1 MKVLIIDQMHLSL
14 MPMLESV
21 GIIYEYAP
29 EITKEEILAKIF
41 DYEGVIVRSKMIL
54 DKIFFEKAT
63 KLKFIARAGSGIDGI
78 DLEEVKKLNIQ
89 VLNAPEGNRDAVA
102 EHTIGLI
109 LTLFNRINF
118 ANAQIHNYVWER
130 EQNRGLEL
138 MGKVFAIIGFGNVG
152 KSLAQK
158 LSGFGVEILTYDQ
171 NQDNQ
176 RDNNQNNFTE
186 NQKDNQLKNY
196 KQSSLTEIFER
207 ADIVSFHVSLNEKS
221 HNMANDLFFNNF
233 KKNIFVINT
242 SRGEVLP
249 LSTLLKY
256 LQNGKILG
264 VCLDVLENEKL
275 KTLSTTQKSTFEAL
289 LALENVIFTPHVA
302 GWTQESY
309 IRINEVLVKKICN
322 LFSYQS

>member
-1 MKVLIIDQMHLSL
+1 MHLSL
-14 MPMLESV
+14 MPMLENI
-21 GIIYEYAP
+21 GISYDYAP
-29 EITKEEILAKIF
+29 EITKEEILAKIV

-54 DKIFFEKAT
+54 DKVFFQKAT
-63 KLKFIARAGSGIDGI
+63 NLTFIARAGSGVDGI
-78 DLEEVKKLNIQ
+78 DLEEVKKRNIQ
-89 VLNAPEGNRDAVA
+89 LLNAPEGNRDAVA

-109 LTLFNRINF
+109 LALFNKINS
-118 ANAQIHNYVWER
+118 ANTQIHNYVWER

-158 LSGFGVEILTYDQ
+158 LSGFGVEILTYDLQ
-171 NQDNQ
+171 KD
-176 RDNNQNNFTE
+176 DYLSE
-186 NQKDNQLKNY
+186 NQKDNERNQKENNAQNNY
-196 KQSSLTEIFER
+196 KESSLEEIFER

-221 HNMANDLFFNNF
+221 RNMANDTFFESF
-233 KKNIFVINT
+233 KKNIFVLNT

-249 LSTLLKY
+249 LATLLKY

-264 VCLDVLENEKL
+264 ACLDVLENEKL
-275 KTLSTTQKSTFEAL
+275 KTLSNAQKSTFDAL

-309 IRINEVLVKKICN
+309 IRINEVLVKKIS
-322 LFSYQS
+322 LM

>member
-1 MKVLIIDQMHLSL
+1 MKVLIIDKMHLSL
-14 MPMLESV
+14 MPMLENI
-21 GIIYEYAP
+21 GIIYEYVP
-29 EITKEEILAKIF
+29 EITKEEILAKIY
-41 DYEGVIVRSKMIL
+41 DYEGVIIRSKMIL
-54 DKIFFEKAT
+54 DKLFFEKAT

-78 DLEEVKKLNIQ
+78 DLEEVKKRNIQ
-89 VLNAPEGNRDAVA
+89 VFNAPEGNRDAVA

-109 LTLFNRINF
+109 LTLFNKINL

-138 MGKVFAIIGFGNVG
+138 MGKVFAIIGLGNVG

-171 NQDNQ
+171 NQEDNYKE
-176 RDNNQNNFTE
+176 NSTE
-186 NQKDNQLKNY
+186 NQQNNQPKSY
-196 KQSSLTEIFER
+196 KQSSLAEIFER

-221 HNMANDLFFNNF
+221 HNMANDLFFDNF

-249 LSTLLKY
+249 LDTLLKY

-264 VCLDVLENEKL
+264 ACLDVLENEKL
-275 KTLSTTQKSTFEAL
+275 KTISTTQKSTFEAL

-309 IRINEVLVKKICN
+309 IRINEVLIKKISFKYKN
-322 LFSYQS
+322 L

>member
-1 MKVLIIDQMHLSL
+1 
-14 MPMLESV
+14 MLENI
-21 GIIYEYAP
+21 GINYDYAP
-29 EITKEEILAKIF
+29 EITKEEVLAKIF
-41 DYEGVIVRSKMIL
+41 DYQGIVIRSKMIL
-54 DKIFFEKAT
+54 DKVFFEKAT
-63 KLKFIARAGSGIDGI
+63 NLKFIARAGSGVDGI
-78 DLEEVKKLNIQ
+78 DLEEVKKRNIHL
-89 VLNAPEGNRDAVA
+89 LNAPEGNRDAVA

-109 LTLFNRINF
+109 LALFNKINS
-118 ANAQIHNYVWER
+118 ANTQIHNYVWER

-158 LSGFGVEILTYDQ
+158 LSGFGVEILAYDHEYQ
-171 NQDNQ
+171 A
-176 RDNNQNNFTE
+176 E
-186 NQKDNQLKNY
+186 
-196 KQSSLTEIFER
+196 QSSLEEIFER

-221 HNMANDLFFNNF
+221 RNMANDVFFESF

-249 LSTLLKY
+249 LNTLLKY

-264 VCLDVLENEKL
+264 ACLDVLENEKL
-275 KTLSTTQKSTFEAL
+275 KTLSNAQKSTFDAL

-309 IRINEVLVKKICN
+309 IRINEVLVKKI
-322 LFSYQS
+322 SMM

>member
-1 MKVLIIDQMHLSL
+1 MKKVLVIDQMHLSL
-14 MPMLESV
+14 LPMLENI
-21 GIIYEYAP
+21 GISYDYAP
-29 EITKEEILAKIF
+29 EITKEEVLAKIA
-41 DYEGVIVRSKMIL
+41 DYEGVIIRSKMIL
-54 DKIFFEKAT
+54 DKVFFEKAT
-63 KLKFIARAGSGIDGI
+63 QLKFIARAGSGIDGI
-78 DLEEVKKLNIQ
+78 DLEEVKKRNIQ
-89 VLNAPEGNRDAVA
+89 LLNAPEGNRDAVA

-109 LTLFNRINF
+109 LVLFNKINS

-158 LSGFGVEILTYDQ
+158 LSGFGVEVLTYDHEYQ
-171 NQDNQ
+171 A
-176 RDNNQNNFTE
+176 E
-186 NQKDNQLKNY
+186 
-196 KQSSLTEIFER
+196 QSNLEEIFER

-221 HNMANDLFFNNF
+221 RNMANDTFFESF

-249 LSTLLKY
+249 LATLLKY

-264 VCLDVLENEKL
+264 ACLDVLENEKL
-275 KTLSTTQKSTFEAL
+275 KTLSPTQKSTFEAL
-289 LALENVIFTPHVA
+289 LALENVIFTPHIA

-309 IRINEVLVKKICN
+309 IRINEVLVKKIS
-322 LFSYQS
+322 LIKTDLT

>member
-1 MKVLIIDQMHLSL
+1 MKKVLIIDQMHLSL
-14 MPMLESV
+14 MPMLENI
-21 GIIYEYAP
+21 GITYDYAP
-29 EITKEEILAKIF
+29 EITKEEVLAKIS
-41 DYEGVIVRSKMIL
+41 DYDGVIIRSKMIL
-54 DKIFFEKAT
+54 DKVFFEKAIN
-63 KLKFIARAGSGIDGI
+63 LKFIARAGSGVDGI
-78 DLEEVKKLNIQ
+78 DLEEVKKRNIQ
-89 VLNAPEGNRDAVA
+89 LLNAPEGNRDAVA

-109 LTLFNRINF
+109 LALFNKINL

-158 LSGFGVEILTYDQ
+158 LGGFGVEILTYDL
-171 NQDNQ
+171 
-176 RDNNQNNFTE
+176 
-186 NQKDNQLKNY
+186 KDEEDKSNLE
-196 KQSSLTEIFER
+196 EIFER

-221 HNMANDLFFNNF
+221 RNMANDAFFDSF

-249 LSTLLKY
+249 LATLLKY

-264 VCLDVLENEKL
+264 ACLDVLENEKL
-275 KTLSTTQKSTFEAL
+275 KTLSNAQKSTFEAL

-309 IRINEVLVKKICN
+309 IRINEVLVKKIS
-322 LFSYQS
+322 LIQIDLR

>member
-1 MKVLIIDQMHLSL
+1 
-14 MPMLESV
+14 MLENI
-21 GIIYEYAP
+21 GISYDYAP
-29 EITKEEILAKIF
+29 DITKEEVLAKIF
-41 DYEGVIVRSKMIL
+41 DYQGIVIRSKMIL
-54 DKIFFEKAT
+54 DKVFFEKAT
-63 KLKFIARAGSGIDGI
+63 NLIFIARAGSGIDGI
-78 DLEEVKKLNIQ
+78 DLEEVKKRNIHL
-89 VLNAPEGNRDAVA
+89 LNAPEGNRDAVA

-109 LTLFNRINF
+109 LALFNKINL

-158 LSGFGVEILTYDQ
+158 LSGFGVEILTYDHKKDDYSIENQ
-171 NQDNQ
+171 QDN
-176 RDNNQNNFTE
+176 NFS
-186 NQKDNQLKNY
+186 NY
-196 KQSSLTEIFER
+196 KESSLEEIFER

-221 HNMANDLFFNNF
+221 RNMANDGFFASF
-233 KKNIFVINT
+233 KKNIFVLNT

-249 LSTLLKY
+249 LDTLLKY

-275 KTLSTTQKSTFEAL
+275 KTLSTAQKSTFEAL
-289 LALENVIFTPHVA
+289 LALENVVFTPHVA

-309 IRINEVLVKKICN
+309 IRINEVLVKKI
-322 LFSYQS
+322 SMM

>member
-1 MKVLIIDQMHLSL
+1 
-14 MPMLESV
+14 MPMLENI
-21 GIIYEYAP
+21 GITYDYAP
-29 EITKEEILAKIF
+29 EITKEEVLAKIS
-41 DYEGVIVRSKMIL
+41 DYDGVIIRSKMIL
-54 DKIFFEKAT
+54 DKVFFEKAIN
-63 KLKFIARAGSGIDGI
+63 LKFIARAGSGVDGI
-78 DLEEVKKLNIQ
+78 DLEEVKKRNIQ
-89 VLNAPEGNRDAVA
+89 LLNAPEGNRDAVA

-109 LTLFNRINF
+109 LALFNKINL

-158 LSGFGVEILTYDQ
+158 LGGFGVEILTYDL
-171 NQDNQ
+171 
-176 RDNNQNNFTE
+176 
-186 NQKDNQLKNY
+186 KDEEDKSNLE
-196 KQSSLTEIFER
+196 EIFER

-221 HNMANDLFFNNF
+221 RNMANDAFFDSF

-249 LSTLLKY
+249 LATLLKY

-264 VCLDVLENEKL
+264 ACLDVLENEKL
-275 KTLSTTQKSTFEAL
+275 KTLSNTQKSTFEEL

-309 IRINEVLVKKICN
+309 IRINEVLVKKIS
-322 LFSYQS
+322 LIQIDLR